1 MELVAILL
9 LYAVTALVL
18 YRVLLRRPDEHLRER
33 RPDAPKPGI
42 PQARRRPF

>member
-18 YRVLLRRPDEHLRER
+18 YRALLRFGCVRSASQPIRPER
-33 RPDAPKPGI
+33 H
-42 PQARRRPF
+42 

>member
-9 LYAVTALVL
+9 LYVMTALVL
-18 YRVLLRRPDEHLRER
+18 YRALLRRPDEHLHER

-42 PQARRRPF
+42 PQTRRRPF